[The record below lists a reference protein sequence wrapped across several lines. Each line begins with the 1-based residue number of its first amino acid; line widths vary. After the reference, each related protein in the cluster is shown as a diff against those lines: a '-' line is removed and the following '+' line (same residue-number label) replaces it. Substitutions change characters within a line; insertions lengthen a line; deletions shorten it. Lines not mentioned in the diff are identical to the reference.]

1 MCSALAKKIMVALHL
16 DNLCKKMGCIGDNT
30 MDGSL
35 DDDNFV
41 ILKNLAC
48 VEKCECVVEVLH

>member
-1 MCSALAKKIMVALHL
+1 MVALHL